1 MLLNSC
7 EEASC
12 RLGGRPD
19 RGNPRIHLRLDP
31 RLLHGLEIIARK
43 HGLTI
48 HQVIYAMIEGY
59 LAGVGGVAPRPPM
72 DQAILTRVTV
82 TRLKALLSM
91 LRFELD
97 TLDVATVREKRLEDL
112 DKAFQDLNRIVER
125 SKSLDQRVKIYQAL
139 GYLCQ
144 VIDSLVLNARK
155 DEITQATLEM
165 GKKLVLL
172 DVVSS
177 ASKTA

>member
-59 LAGVGGVAPRPPM
+59 LAGVGGVAPRPLM

-125 SKSLDQRVKIYQAL
+125 SRSLDQRVKIYQAL
-139 GYLCQ
+139 GFLCQ
-144 VIDSLVLNARK
+144 IIDKLVFNAQK
-155 DEITQATLEM
+155 NEITRAALDMEKRLHLLEA
-165 GKKLVLL
+165 GSFL
-172 DVVSS
+172 SR
-177 ASKTA
+177 